1 MATAARSLRATPD
14 EAHLTIG
21 ELAASVG
28 VRPEL
33 LRTWEARHGFPT
45 SERTP
50 AGHRRFRGSD
60 IGRVRDVLT
69 LRDAGLGL
77 EKAIA
82 RVLAGASGQP
92 RSVYAE
98 LRRTHPQLH
107 PQRLR
112 ASSLVAISHAIEDES
127 CALARRPAL
136 IGAFQTGA
144 FYRRSER
151 RWRELD
157 RTAMFTLAMAD
168 FGSEDPA
175 IEEDGPRLVHLRR
188 REPMRR
194 EWVVVCV
201 AEDFHAT
208 LAGWQR
214 PGQAGRGGAREF
226 EAVWTTDPSVA
237 RAAAR
242 LCIGLARTAHVS
254 VPDEVLPLLARDGR
268 PSDAAAVES
277 LAARVVGYLDHR
289 LAGGAD

>member
-1 MATAARSLRATPD
+1 MATAANSLRTSPD
-14 EAHLTIG
+14 DADLTIG
-21 ELAASVG
+21 ELAVSVG

-50 AGHRRFRGSD
+50 AGHRRFRESD
-60 IGRVRDVLT
+60 VRRVRDVLT

-82 RVLAGASGQP
+82 RVLAGASGEP

-98 LRRTHPQLH
+98 LRRTHPQLQ

-112 ASSLVAISHAIEDES
+112 VGSLVALSNAIEDES
-127 CALARRPAL
+127 CALARRPVL

-144 FYRRSER
+144 FYRRSEQ

-157 RTAMFTLAMAD
+157 RTALFTIAMAD

-175 IEEDGPRLVHLRR
+175 VDEDGPRLVQLGR

-194 EWVVVCV
+194 EWAVVCV
-201 AEDFHAT
+201 AEDFHAM
-208 LAGWQR
+208 LAGWER
-214 PGQAGRGGAREF
+214 PGQTGRGDAREF
-226 EAVWTTDPSVA
+226 EAVLTTTPSVA
-237 RAAAR
+237 RAAAQ
-242 LCIGLARTAHVS
+242 LCIGLSRTAHVP
-254 VPDEVLPLLARDGR
+254 VPDEVLAFLARDGGV
-268 PSDAAAVES
+268 SDAAAVES
-277 LAARVVGYLDHR
+277 LAARAVGYLDRR
-289 LAGGAD
+289 LAGRR